1 MTTQRN
7 QADPSVVNT
16 NMSLPSQTRRRGRA
30 DDRGASLVE
39 FAMVMP
45 LLLMLLFGVIEF
57 AWLFS
62 QNLDVRHGA
71 REGARLVAVNY
82 PDGPQSPTP
91 TPTDT
96 AQTDEIVAEICSRM
110 TAARDATVT
119 LTSPNGSVGDVAVAE
134 VSAAA
139 YALTGFLAWAIPD
152 DLVLTSR
159 VEIRVEQPAGWAP
172 VTDAP
177 CP

>member
-1 MTTQRN
+1 
-7 QADPSVVNT
+7 
-16 NMSLPSQTRRRGRA
+16 
-30 DDRGASLVE
+30 
-39 FAMVMP
+39 MP

-96 AQTDEIVAEICSRM
+96 TQSEEIVAEICSRM
-110 TAARDATVT
+110 STARDATIT
-119 LTSPNGSVGDVAVAE
+119 LNSPTGGVGDSAE
-134 VSAAA
+134 ALVSAPA

-159 VEIRVEQPAGWAP
+159 VEIRIEQPAGWAP